1 MKKYNK
7 SLIIVSLV
15 STTLFLATLIVCGL
29 VEDRIKPYLLIPA
42 LLFAAVF
49 PIYLFFGETII
60 TAVCGWRNLNYC
72 THECFEKINKLVK
85 GMKSSNL
92 EFQEAVMYIN
102 HSYTDGE
109 VYDYIKQ
116 NAIYSLYD
124 RKDELLK
131 KLSFYDDTTQIAS
144 SLFLSIMSSLLVMTI
159 DQEYVIIKL
168 IIFIGFFLMLIY
180 VIFHKYSYRGQNGS
194 YIHFLYEYEF
204 KLLNEAIHSIENNL
218 KAEPEIVPFIE
229 TRRNVLDVLYRK
241 SIKAKRK
248 TKPKIEND
256 IAIVK
261 QLKLEVEKN
270 SCFILKEYEMIIDKK
285 SAKCLT
291 GKICVAYIVD
301 ENGIECFASDDFRM
315 LYEIAAKYDLCVD
328 IQ

>member
-7 SLIIVSLV
+7 FLMVVFSISMTLFISSLIILRFVDK
-15 STTLFLATLIVCGL
+15 G
-29 VEDRIKPYLLIPA
+29 IKPYLTIPILIA
-42 LLFAAVF
+42 TAML
-49 PIYLFFGETII
+49 PISMCVVEIVSSLY
-60 TAVCGWRNLNYC
+60 NLNNC
-72 THECFEKINKLVK
+72 SAGCFNKINKIAK
-85 GMKSSNL
+85 GMKSSDL

-102 HSYTDGE
+102 QSYTVGE
-109 VYDYIKQ
+109 VKKIIEQKS
-116 NAIYSLYD
+116 IYNLYERKDFLLKNISLYD
-124 RKDELLK
+124 DI
-131 KLSFYDDTTQIAS
+131 TQVYS
-144 SLFLSIMSSLLVMTI
+144 SLIISVLSSLLVMTI
-159 DQEYVIIKL
+159 EPEMAIVSLFVY
-168 IIFIGFFLMLIY
+168 FIVALFFMF

-194 YIHFLYEYEF
+194 YIHFLYEYEL
-204 KLLNEAIHSIENNL
+204 KLLDEAIHSIENNL

-229 TRRNVLDVLYRK
+229 TRHNVLDVLYRK